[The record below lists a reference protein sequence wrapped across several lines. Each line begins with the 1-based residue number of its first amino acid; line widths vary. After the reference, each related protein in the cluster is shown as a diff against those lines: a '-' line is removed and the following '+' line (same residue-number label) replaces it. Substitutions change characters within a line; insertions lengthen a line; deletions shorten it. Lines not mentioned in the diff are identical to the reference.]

1 MAKSWLVIGML
12 TAAPL
17 LSIGAL
23 ARGDHGPNTHTL
35 LADPTT
41 TTQSA
46 VTPPGLQPWRR
57 IYK

>member
-23 ARGDHGPNTHTL
+23 ARGDHGPYARTL
-35 LADPTT
+35 VTYPTT
-41 TTQSA
+41 ATQST
-46 VTPPGLQPWRR
+46 VTPPGSQSWRR
-57 IYK
+57 ISK

>member
-23 ARGDHGPNTHTL
+23 ARGDHGPYTRTL
-35 LADPTT
+35 VGYPTT
-41 TTQSA
+41 AMQST
-46 VTPPGLQPWRR
+46 VTPPGSQSWRR
-57 IYK
+57 ISK

>member
-23 ARGDHGPNTHTL
+23 ARGDRGPYTRTFITN
-35 LADPTT
+35 PTT
-41 TTQSA
+41 TRQSTL
-46 VTPPGLQPWRR
+46 TPPGLQWWRR
-57 IYK
+57 ISK